1 MRVSALRHNEI
12 IISSTSRRQGP
23 RFGLNPT
30 EIQAFS
36 SGALWGGETN
46 KKTGAWF
53 PGCCVTVVGNYTM
66 VDQPTRY
73 GSYEP
78 DHPEQDIP
86 GLRPRPYAFGRSA
99 SSEYQSDDS
108 VPLFLSDPDGE
119 PDPTEFDFQ
128 RRLRTPRR
136 FSISAKI
143 LLATVAASSVAVVFA
158 WFSSDATRDILMS
171 AKASIATV
179 LPVPSAAAQS
189 EQTTQLTP
197 RDVQL
202 KDPTRLSGPANQTT
216 GANTEKAPQQVAML
230 PSREEISSAYQ
241 AALQNHAP
249 APTPAAATPL
259 AAIAPVAVEPPAAAP
274 PAPAVVPQQPAR
286 PTDPEEVANLMQRA
300 KTLLASGDLMSARL
314 LLERAAEL
322 QDAGAALLLAQT
334 YDPDVLGTSD
344 VRNTTPEPAKARAWY
359 QKAAQLGSAD
369 AQRRLAQLPN

>member
-1 MRVSALRHNEI
+1 
-12 IISSTSRRQGP
+12 
-23 RFGLNPT
+23 
-30 EIQAFS
+30 
-36 SGALWGGETN
+36 
-46 KKTGAWF
+46 
-53 PGCCVTVVGNYTM
+53 M
-66 VDQPTRY
+66 VDQPTGYR
-73 GSYEP
+73 SYET
-78 DHPEQDIP
+78 DDRLEQNIANS
-86 GLRPRPYAFGRSA
+86 LRPRPYAFGRSA

-128 RRLRTPRR
+128 RRLRGPRR

-143 LLATVAASSVAVVFA
+143 LMATMAASAVAVVFA
-158 WFSSDATRDILMS
+158 WFSSDATRDVLIS

-179 LPVPSAAAQS
+179 LPVPPAAAQS

-197 RDVQL
+197 HDVQL
-202 KDPTRLSGPANQTT
+202 KDPTRLSGPANQTI
-216 GANTEKAPQQVAML
+216 GADAAKAPQQQVAML

-241 AALQNHAP
+241 AALQNRTP
-249 APTPAAATPL
+249 EPAAAAPL
-259 AAIAPVAVEPPAAAP
+259 AAISPVAVVPPAA
-274 PAPAVVPQQPAR
+274 PAPAVAPPQPVR
-286 PTDPEEVANLMQRA
+286 PVDAEEVANLMQRA
-300 KTLLASGDLMSARL
+300 KTFLASGDLMSARL

-322 QDAGAALLLAQT
+322 QQADAALLLAQT